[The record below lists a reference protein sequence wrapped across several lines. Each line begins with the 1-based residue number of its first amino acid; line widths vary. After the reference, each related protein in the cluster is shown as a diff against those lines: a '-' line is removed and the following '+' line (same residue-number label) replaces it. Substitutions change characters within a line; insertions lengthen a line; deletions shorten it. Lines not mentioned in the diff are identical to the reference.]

1 MKTTIVTN
9 LKREAT
15 KILAEL
21 ANDHEPILVTEHGK
35 PAAYLVDV
43 ETYEL
48 QLQRLEIM
56 EGIARGEK
64 AIQEGRT
71 LSQEEAKERL
81 NKWLK

>member
-1 MKTTIVTN
+1 MKTTIVTK

-21 ANDHEPILVTEHGK
+21 AIDHEPVLVTEHGR

-48 QLQRLEIM
+48 QLQRLQIM
-56 EGIARGEK
+56 EGIARGER

-71 LSQEEAKERL
+71 LNQDDARKRL
-81 NKWLK
+81 GKWLK

>member
-15 KILAEL
+15 EILAEL
-21 ANDHEPILVTEHGK
+21 ANDHEPVLVTEHGR

-48 QLQRLEIM
+48 QLQRLQIM
-56 EGIARGEK
+56 EGIARGER

-71 LSQEEAKERL
+71 LNQDDARKRL
-81 NKWLK
+81 GKWLK

>member
-21 ANDHEPILVTEHGK
+21 ADDHEPILVTEHGK

-48 QLQRLEIM
+48 QLQRLQIM

-71 LSQEEAKERL
+71 LTNEEAKERL
-81 NKWLK
+81 SRWLK

>member
-71 LSQEEAKERL
+71 LTQEEAKERL

>member
-1 MKTTIVTN
+1 MKTTILTN
-9 LKREAT
+9 LKREAS

-21 ANDHEPILVTEHGK
+21 ADDHEPILVTEHGK

-48 QLQRLEIM
+48 QLKRLQIM

-71 LSQEEAKERL
+71 LTNEEAKKSLSR
-81 NKWLK
+81 WLK

>member
-1 MKTTIVTN
+1 MKTMIVTK

-15 KILAEL
+15 KILADL
-21 ANDHEPILVTEHGK
+21 ADDHEPVIVTEHGK

-48 QLQRLEIM
+48 QLQRLQIM

-71 LSQEEAKERL
+71 LTHSEAKERL
-81 NKWLK
+81 SKWLK

>member
-1 MKTTIVTN
+1 MKITIVTK

-21 ANDHEPILVTEHGK
+21 ADDREPILVTEHGK

-43 ETYEL
+43 ETYER
-48 QLQRLEIM
+48 QLQRLQIM

-71 LSQEEAKERL
+71 FTQDEAKTRL
-81 NKWLK
+81 SKWLR

>member
-21 ANDHEPILVTEHGK
+21 ADDHEPILVTEHGK

-48 QLQRLEIM
+48 QLQRLQIM

-71 LSQEEAKERL
+71 LTQDEAKKRL
-81 NKWLK
+81 SRWLK

>member
-1 MKTTIVTN
+1 MKTTIVTK

-21 ANDHEPILVTEHGK
+21 ADDHEPVLVTEHGK

-48 QLQRLEIM
+48 QLQRLQIM
-56 EGIARGEK
+56 EAIARGEK

-71 LSQEEAKERL
+71 LTQDEAKTRL
-81 NKWLK
+81 SRWLK

>member
-1 MKTTIVTN
+1 MKTTIVTK

-21 ANDHEPILVTEHGK
+21 ADDREPVLVTEHGK

-43 ETYEL
+43 ETYEQQLLRL
-48 QLQRLEIM
+48 QIM
-56 EGIARGEK
+56 EGIACGEK

-71 LSQEEAKERL
+71 FTHNEAKDKLE
-81 NKWLK
+81 KWLK

>member
-21 ANDHEPILVTEHGK
+21 ADDHEPVLVTEHGK

-48 QLQRLEIM
+48 QLQRLQIM

-71 LSQEEAKERL
+71 LTQDEAKKRL
-81 NKWLK
+81 SGWLK

>member
-21 ANDHEPILVTEHGK
+21 ADDHEPVLVTEHGK

-48 QLQRLEIM
+48 QLQRLQIM

-71 LSQEEAKERL
+71 LTHDEAKKRL
-81 NKWLK
+81 SRWLK

>member
-21 ANDHEPILVTEHGK
+21 ADDQEPILVTEHDK

-48 QLQRLEIM
+48 QLQRLQIM

-71 LSQEEAKERL
+71 LTNEEAKKRL
-81 NKWLK
+81 SRWLK

>member
-21 ANDHEPILVTEHGK
+21 AEDHEPILVTEHGK

-48 QLQRLEIM
+48 QLQRLQIM

-71 LSQEEAKERL
+71 LTHEEAKKSLSR
-81 NKWLK
+81 WLK

>member
-21 ANDHEPILVTEHGK
+21 ADDHEPVLVTEHGK

-48 QLQRLEIM
+48 QLQRLQIM

-71 LSQEEAKERL
+71 LTQDEAKKRL
-81 NKWLK
+81 SRWLK

>member
-1 MKTTIVTN
+1 MKTTIVTK

-21 ANDHEPILVTEHGK
+21 ANDQEPILVTEHGK

-48 QLQRLEIM
+48 KEKRLQLM
-56 EGIARGEK
+56 ESIARGEK
-64 AIQEGRT
+64 AIQEGNT
-71 LSQEEAKERL
+71 LSHSEAKDRL
-81 NKWLK
+81 KKWLK

>member
-1 MKTTIVTN
+1 MKTTIVTK

-21 ANDHEPILVTEHGK
+21 ADDHEPVLVTEHGK

-48 QLQRLEIM
+48 QLQRVEIM

-71 LSQEEAKERL
+71 LTQDEAKIRL
-81 NKWLK
+81 SKWLR

>member
-21 ANDHEPILVTEHGK
+21 ANDHEPVLVTEHGR

-48 QLQRLEIM
+48 QLQRLQIM
-56 EGIARGEK
+56 EGIARGER

-71 LSQEEAKERL
+71 LNQDDARKRL
-81 NKWLK
+81 GKWLK

>member
-1 MKTTIVTN
+1 MKTAIVTN

-21 ANDHEPILVTEHGK
+21 ADDHEPVLITEHGK
-35 PAAYLVDV
+35 PSAYLVDV

-48 QLQRLEIM
+48 QLQRLQIM

-71 LSQEEAKERL
+71 LTQDEAKKRL
-81 NKWLK
+81 SRWLK